1 MDRNKIND
9 NLYDMWN
16 LVNQHKKLFEF
27 WKKYQNMKNENDIRN
42 RLEYLKKNPEIKQ
55 RTEIETLLWLLN
67 EVE

>member
-27 WKKYQNMKNENDIRN
+27 WKKYQNMKNEDDIRN
-42 RLEYLKKNPEIKQ
+42 RLEYLKKNPGIKQ

>member
-27 WKKYQNMKNENDIRN
+27 WKKYQNIKNEDDIRN